1 MPTYNPLTDRFLTVA
16 TVKTKNGQKDVRVV
30 LDIDTN
36 IFYTLDD
43 DGNFIPIAYSQ
54 TNPDVF
60 VSGGT
65 YNNNTFTY
73 TNTTGGTFSVNFDTL
88 TGLTVTG
95 IISATTISGGT
106 LYGDGSNLTNIN
118 PFVYPPNSVQH
129 FLASNSTS
137 ITTVA
142 LVINT
147 LRGYFITLFDA
158 VEIEDL
164 RIRMQTGVSGNSI
177 FGLYNLNSTGY
188 PQTLIYSTTA
198 FDNSL
203 TTQQV
208 YTSPLSISAGTYFVA
223 YNSNSN
229 ATAHAFLGGSL
240 HNPASGTQ
248 DTISSSCQ
256 NSGLIVSYSYV
267 GSLPSTFPN
276 GAIGGGNINHPIVLF
291 KI

>member
-106 LYGDGSNLTNIN
+106 LYGDGSNLTGIDTTQTAFYQESVWTSFQSPSRNVGTTNFGSGGALAVPFMVNREVTILNSRLECTGISTNPTNCEFAIYDVISGVVTNRLFRQVFQVTATGLYTFPTNITLQPGIYAWATTQDIILGWRSFTLPEN
-118 PFVYPPNSVQH
+118 ALGVAPTMGTNVFISGKSK
-129 FLASNSTS
+129 ASN
-137 ITTVA
+137 
-142 LVINT
+142 T
-147 LRGYFITLFDA
+147 L
-158 VEIEDL
+158 
-164 RIRMQTGVSGNSI
+164 
-177 FGLYNLNSTGY
+177 
-188 PQTLIYSTTA
+188 P
-198 FDNSL
+198 
-203 TTQQV
+203 
-208 YTSPLSISAGTYFVA
+208 
-223 YNSNSN
+223 
-229 ATAHAFLGGSL
+229 
-240 HNPASGTQ
+240 NPYGTQ
-248 DTISSSCQ
+248 ADNFGNLPLAIFEITI
-256 NSGLIVSYSYV
+256 
-267 GSLPSTFPN
+267 
-276 GAIGGGNINHPIVLF
+276 
-291 KI
+291 